1 MNKNAIKKFAID
13 ARNKL
18 IASVTDK
25 AGMLGITPDN
35 CSETITK
42 GADFEV
48 YKTVAGTEVTLNK
61 KQCEQRGKLVD
72 QIHARGFEAVV
83 EEVAYTW
90 FNRICAIRFMEVNDY
105 MYPVRVRVL
114 SSEKEGKNEPDVVTM
129 APDID
134 WNLTDKEREEIID
147 AKMNNRLDDLFR
159 MLFIKQCNL
168 LHEVLPGLFEETESW
183 MFTMSYEQLRE
194 KLSMY
199 TVISLMQLGARAF
212 DEISGEVVQTSAYIF
227 RKKYIRNYRSNYFD
241 LTRGMSECE
250 KETLYNHRENVY
262 HVNYLS
268 FKNVPNY
275 AMAYWLSEKELCDF
289 GNTKF
294 SEIFTT
300 REGMTTANNELFLK
314 MWTEVSCENI
324 NYRAKNEEDEG
335 DFLCT
340 EEAVR
345 AMFADQR
352 DVSGDVEVLDE
363 FGLDVL
369 NQDTIKGYRIIFEQ
383 LHSGHPWNAL
393 ENDEFLMKLRAA
405 AKNKNGTLSP
415 TIAGLLFFGE
425 AYHITEVFPN
435 YFLDY
440 REECDDKAVRWL
452 FRTHSNEGDWSGN
465 IYDFFCKVRTRMDDD
480 VAVPFAN
487 RRNGYRVDRVDVH
500 DALEEALANA
510 LAHANYYGRR
520 GILVVKKGKELSI
533 SNPGTIRVTKEEFY
547 AGGNSDPRNPNILK
561 MFGFVNVGERAGSGV
576 DKIMTAWAEQNWK
589 KPEFDFSE
597 RNDRVTLKLEVGQV
611 VYIPGVADI
620 RDTTEGDKVETITAM
635 SKDEKVLAYIR
646 QNGSISMKKVM
657 EIGNKQC
664 SFSSGND

>member
-1 MNKNAIKKFAID
+1 MKQ
-13 ARNKL
+13 
-18 IASVTDK
+18 
-25 AGMLGITPDN
+25 
-35 CSETITK
+35 E
-42 GADFEV
+42 
-48 YKTVAGTEVTLNK
+48 TLNK
-61 KQCEQRGKLVD
+61 LNLCEDYERECKLANGGLPES
-72 QIHARGFEAVV
+72 IWET
-83 EEVAYTW
+83 Y
-90 FNRICAIRFMEVNDY
+90 
-105 MYPVRVRVL
+105 
-114 SSEKEGKNEPDVVTM
+114 SSFANTNGGTILLGIKEHRDSFTIEG
-129 APDID
+129 
-134 WNLTDKEREEIID
+134 LTDKQIIKYQKD
-147 AKMNNRLDDLFR
+147 FWSTLNDRNKISKN
-159 MLFIKQCNL
+159 IL
-168 LHEVLPGLFEETESW
+168 LNHHVQVIEVEDKKILKIDIPAAD
-183 MFTMSYEQLRE
+183 RHD
-194 KLSMY
+194 KP
-199 TVISLMQLGARAF
+199 V
-212 DEISGEVVQTSAYIF
+212 YIGTDPMKGTYK
-227 RKKYIRNYRSNYFD
+227 RDY
-241 LTRGMSECE
+241 
-250 KETLYNHRENVY
+250 
-262 HVNYLS
+262 
-268 FKNVPNY
+268 
-275 AMAYWLSEKELCDF
+275 
-289 GNTKF
+289 
-294 SEIFTT
+294 
-300 REGMTTANNELFLK
+300 
-314 MWTEVSCENI
+314 
-324 NYRAKNEEDEG
+324 EG

-369 NQDTIKGYRIIFEQ
+369 NQDTIKGYRIVFEQ

-405 AKNKNGTLSP
+405 AKNKMGTLSP

-465 IYDFFCKVRTRMDDD
+465 IYDFFCKVRTRIDDE

-487 RRNGYRVDRVDVH
+487 RRDGYRVDRVDVH

-520 GILVVKKGKELSI
+520 GIIVVKNGKELSI

-597 RNDRVTLKLEVGQV
+597 RADRVSLKLEVGQV
-611 VYIPGVADI
+611 VYIPGVADL
-620 RDTTEGDKVETITAM
+620 RNEEQTVGYK
-635 SKDEKVLAYIR
+635 KPLQDEKEEAILQYIS
-646 QNGSISMKKVM
+646 QYGSINTGKAAEVCGYKSRTSARKVID
-657 EIGNKQC
+657 ELVEKGYIQKEGKGASIRYSIC
-664 SFSSGND
+664 DEKSGQ